1 MYHSTNIDLY
11 NSTALY
17 LYKPGSRVDNR
28 IEMYPSTNID
38 LYNSTAL
45 YLYKAGSRIDNGT

>member
-1 MYHSTNIDLY
+1 MYHSMNIDLY

-17 LYKPGSRVDNR
+17 LYKAGSRVDNG

-45 YLYKAGSRIDNGT
+45 YLYKAGSRIDNMI